1 MRFWVIFVL
10 FFSIS
15 EIWADAAVT
24 TTLMSMTAA
33 DSLDRLSVRKK
44 KGIISSFLFDNE
56 FELKKVMIV
65 TKADMNNSGAM
76 KVHLVI
82 VYERELM
89 KELGTMSA
97 YRYFSMVDQ
106 LIKDYPDKMKIYAW
120 DLIAEDR
127 IRNWEEIDGLNST
140 MTPLGG
146 FVFADYQD
154 NMGTHRARIPN
165 YEKVKII
172 FERSDFKIEYEDKS
186 LNDDG
191 SVDEDDLD
199 EDEGGLMSWFD

>member
-65 TKADMNNSGAM
+65 TKADMNNSGA
-76 KVHLVI
+76 L
-82 VYERELM
+82 
-89 KELGTMSA
+89 
-97 YRYFSMVDQ
+97 
-106 LIKDYPDKMKIYAW
+106 
-120 DLIAEDR
+120 
-127 IRNWEEIDGLNST
+127 
-140 MTPLGG
+140 
-146 FVFADYQD
+146 
-154 NMGTHRARIPN
+154 
-165 YEKVKII
+165 
-172 FERSDFKIEYEDKS
+172 
-186 LNDDG
+186 
-191 SVDEDDLD
+191 
-199 EDEGGLMSWFD
+199 